1 MASLPYSTTG
11 TSAERPVHRGA
22 HSCSASNDASAA
34 RPASHLDAPPRTM
47 KRSQAASASTEPWA
61 KHARV
66 PTIAPSVAFIT
77 CDVEAPDFLSNCE
90 RRGLMK
96 AVGNVLD
103 AGATIINIA
112 FLRSIKEDLL
122 DTHSIIAEILSTL
135 DGTWDHRSAGSL
147 MSFFSTSGDMSSAI
161 LETSGFLPAIMLTLD
176 GPTGILCTINVSVP
190 NLPAR
195 TRGRLLVD
203 LADAAEDTQAG
214 NILIGGAWAD
224 SVLFTENQV
233 AQLSSEFQLFTN
245 AHLCLIAY
253 NRDSSPMKCFPLDTG
268 GPYSLMGIWESTKS
282 LAPRRRSAEQPAS
295 SHRNGALPHPRIA
308 VTLRPCTPLYDNFIV
323 NVGTRTP

>member
-1 MASLPYSTTG
+1 
-11 TSAERPVHRGA
+11 
-22 HSCSASNDASAA
+22 
-34 RPASHLDAPPRTM
+34 
-47 KRSQAASASTEPWA
+47 
-61 KHARV
+61 
-66 PTIAPSVAFIT
+66 
-77 CDVEAPDFLSNCE
+77 
-90 RRGLMK
+90 MK

-112 FLRSIKEDLL
+112 FLRSILYTLDLL

-190 NLPAR
+190 DLLPR
-195 TRGRLLVD
+195 TRGQLLGE
-203 LADAAEDTQAG
+203 LADAAWDTQAG
-214 NILIGGAWAD
+214 NILIGGAWTD

-253 NRDSSPMKCFPLDTG
+253 NRDSSPMKCFPFDAG

-295 SHRNGALPHPRIA
+295 SHRNGARPHPRTA
-308 VTLRPCTPLYDNFIV
+308 VTLRPCTPLYDNFISNMEISAQEHTSGQEFKKYITETCFFGSLLTLDV
-323 NVGTRTP
+323 YGEDIDTPVPLQLKWKSSSERQKTKESCKYRG